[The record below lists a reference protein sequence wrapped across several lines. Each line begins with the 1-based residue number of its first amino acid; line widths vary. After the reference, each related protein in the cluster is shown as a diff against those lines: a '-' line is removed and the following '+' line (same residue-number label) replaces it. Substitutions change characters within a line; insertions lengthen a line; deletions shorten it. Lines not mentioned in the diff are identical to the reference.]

1 MITTTKQLIAALMA
15 YPGGTPVSCLLGEE
29 GGSTPRE
36 GGSNPRILQITE
48 VESEYAYRGLIVHL
62 HLTPEDAS

>member
-15 YPGGTPVSCLLGEE
+15 YPGGTPVSCLLG
-29 GGSTPRE
+29 E